1 VKRTQME
8 AWHQSYSAYID
19 SAPSML
25 TVLVVSQTC
34 PYFTTV
40 SINITSNLTT
50 VGNCNQVSVP

>member
-1 VKRTQME
+1 
-8 AWHQSYSAYID
+8 
-19 SAPSML
+19 ML